1 MELKCIDMSKT
12 PKAQSTLESIQL
24 PKDSDDSLKSGSCE
38 DSLIAEPHADQV
50 DTIKASMNTE
60 IHSVV
65 TKATV
70 VYANQP
76 EALSSEVL
84 LGTEGNGYVAD
95 HAVVGSLTPDCDLAL
110 VEGLDPGWHTA
121 LVLME
126 TLVNPGNDS
135 DLTLSDSS
143 EVSLIT
149 DDLPVVDSAVDS
161 RGQQRAEDDLQST
174 DQLLTRS
181 CADCVTTEK
190 HYTVPFED
198 SLNSDKEISLN
209 IKDHDDRPAVD
220 FRRDS
225 VSSSDQ
231 SLSLVATALGSIV
244 TIDSFNKALLFS
256 NMLDQ
261 GKDNPIDQ
269 PVVKSQTTEN
279 LINPTLVSESIQP
292 LVNEILED
300 NIISAPDD
308 RTVFTTDP
316 VGSHEIVIFI
326 SRMHLGSVI
335 TCHDDQ
341 FLESDRED
349 DMVDPLSHTSHSH
362 HLCESVMRPKGQVQ
376 LSGHTWSPSYETDDC
391 RRYAQDHNMMEYKF
405 KYSWD
410 IKSAWVSVPH
420 YILTRGE
427 SVTNR
432 MEGEKKYGEK
442 EWEKCSS
449 QCDRNSLIEVIDGE
463 EGPTGRKLEHQK
475 ARDSEEMR
483 NSDGYVKMREIGKRK
498 EVEVE
503 VTKICTSGDEMSI
516 MVLEIQG
523 NARPMTDSQTPL
535 KGKGKQQHSLPY
547 KRTEGLQE
555 EINSKGEMLEGGRQV
570 NFPGCQ
576 AQKHR
581 SLGVLGD
588 VARFWRKE
596 KRVHKAKDREEKDR
610 VGQTWRDQGGNGR
623 EQWNGETERGGVG
636 RSRRARQRGNQ
647 LLLFSRQKH
656 SNWNGSHPSESS
668 CDWRSREK
676 EVPEKH
682 VESRMDRQRGERPL
696 KREKS

>member
-682 VESRMDRQRGERPL
+682 VESRMDRQRGFVGG
-696 KREKS
+696 KTI

>member
-12 PKAQSTLESIQL
+12 PKAQSTLESIHL
-24 PKDSDDSLKSGSCE
+24 PKDSNDSLKSGSCE

-65 TKATV
+65 PKATV

-84 LGTEGNGYVAD
+84 LGTEGNGDVAD
-95 HAVVGSLTPDCDLAL
+95 RAVVGSLTPDCDLAL
-110 VEGLDPGWHTA
+110 VEGLDPGWHTP

-135 DLTLSDSS
+135 DLTVSDSSEVSLITDDLPVWWDSAVDSSEVSLITDDLPVVDSAVDSSEVSLITDDLPVVDSAVDSS

-181 CADCVTTEK
+181 CADCVTPEK
-190 HYTVPFED
+190 HYAVPFED

-220 FRRDS
+220 FSRDS

-256 NMLDQ
+256 NMFDQ
-261 GKDNPIDQ
+261 GKDNSIYQ

-279 LINPTLVSESIQP
+279 LINPTLVSESIQS
-292 LVNEILED
+292 LINEILED

-308 RTVFTTDP
+308 RTLFTTDH
-316 VGSHEIVIFI
+316 VGSHEIEIFI

-341 FLESDRED
+341 FLEPDSED

-391 RRYAQDHNMMEYKF
+391 RRYAQDHNVMEYKL

-410 IKSAWVSVPH
+410 LKSAWVSVPH

-427 SVTNR
+427 SVTKR

-449 QCDRNSLIEVIDGE
+449 QCDRNSLIEHNGQWRI
-463 EGPTGRKLEHQK
+463 
-475 ARDSEEMR
+475 ARA
-483 NSDGYVKMREIGKRK
+483 
-498 EVEVE
+498 VEAD
-503 VTKICTSGDEMSI
+503 T
-516 MVLEIQG
+516 
-523 NARPMTDSQTPL
+523 
-535 KGKGKQQHSLPY
+535 
-547 KRTEGLQE
+547 E
-555 EINSKGEMLEGGRQV
+555 EILPKPYMRDLVMYDGFNQLNEE
-570 NFPGCQ
+570 
-576 AQKHR
+576 
-581 SLGVLGD
+581 
-588 VARFWRKE
+588 
-596 KRVHKAKDREEKDR
+596 RV
-610 VGQTWRDQGGNGR
+610 
-623 EQWNGETERGGVG
+623 
-636 RSRRARQRGNQ
+636 GNQ
-647 LLLFSRQKH
+647 LVLSSLK
-656 SNWNGSHPSESS
+656 GS
-668 CDWRSREK
+668 
-676 EVPEKH
+676 
-682 VESRMDRQRGERPL
+682 Q
-696 KREKS
+696 